1 MQAITPDCPSLTQSF
16 YLKECQTHALPSGL
30 EGESHGVI
38 GMEATCQSTAQFG
51 SMECAAGV
59 GRSHFHHWVSL
70 ALPQPYT
77 PLHRLR
83 TREGRELLQ
92 RSLPRTTQ
100 LVLGNLVCFPEPPPA
115 PSPGAW
121 AQRGCQGDTG
131 QVTLPT
137 LPSAS
142 LLLLAHL
149 SLWSKLAL
157 ALF

>member
-1 MQAITPDCPSLTQSF
+1 MQAITPDCPSVTQSF
-16 YLKECQTHALPSGL
+16 YLKECQTHALLSGM
-30 EGESHGVI
+30 ERDSYGVI

-51 SMECAAGV
+51 SMECAAGLGV
-59 GRSHFHHWVSL
+59 TSIIGFPL
-70 ALPQPYT
+70 ALPQPCT

-83 TREGRELLQ
+83 TREGRELSQ

-100 LVLGNLVCFPEPPPA
+100 LVLGKLVCFLEPPPA

-121 AQRGCQGDTG
+121 AQRGCQGDAG

-142 LLLLAHL
+142 LFLLAHL

-157 ALF
+157 AVF